1 MNSIEKEPL
10 NKRIEYLYKVFIS
23 ERFLS
28 MQGIGRETSY
38 YICPFPP
45 AEANEFN
52 KQRALLAKRLRTSNG
67 IGVCEIDLYDL
78 SIEILK
84 EEGAFADIME
94 QETEIDKSDLL
105 ETIQA
110 TIDLGGTF
118 LRKIQ
123 NYVSRGDHKIIFISG
138 IGEVYPWIRT
148 HNLLENMQTVINGEP
163 VVLFFPGSYKQTE
176 SIGLSL
182 ELFDTFKNERY
193 YRAYN
198 IFNYGVD

>member
-1 MNSIEKEPL
+1 MKIEDEPL
-10 NKRIEYLYKVFIS
+10 SKRIEYLYKVFTS
-23 ERFLS
+23 DRFLR

-45 AEANEFN
+45 AEAGEFN

-78 SIEILK
+78 SVEILK
-84 EEGAFADIME
+84 EEFAWDDIME
-94 QETEIDKSDLL
+94 QEPEIDKPDLL
-105 ETIQA
+105 KTIQA

-118 LRKIQ
+118 LKKIQ
-123 NYVSRGDHKIIFISG
+123 NCVKQGDHKIIFISG

-148 HNLLENMQTVINGEP
+148 HNLLETMQTVINGEP

-182 ELFDTFKNERY
+182 ELFDSFKNERY

>member
-1 MNSIEKEPL
+1 MMNENEPL
-10 NKRIEYLYKVFIS
+10 NARIDYLYKVFTS
-23 ERFLS
+23 ERFLN

-38 YICPFPP
+38 YICPFRPE
-45 AEANEFN
+45 EAAEFN

-67 IGVCEIDLYDL
+67 IDVCEIDLYDL

-118 LRKIQ
+118 LRKIRDR
-123 NYVSRGDHKIIFISG
+123 VKIGDHKIIFISG

>member
-1 MNSIEKEPL
+1 MKIEDEPL
-10 NKRIEYLYKVFIS
+10 SKRIEYLYKVFTS
-23 ERFLS
+23 DRFLS

-38 YICPFPP
+38 YICPFSPS
-45 AEANEFN
+45 EANEFS
-52 KQRALLAKRLRTSNG
+52 KQRKLLVERLRTANG

-78 SIEILK
+78 SVEILK
-84 EEGAFADIME
+84 EEDAWDGIME
-94 QETEIDKSDLL
+94 QETAIDKSDLL

-123 NYVSRGDHKIIFISG
+123 NYVNRGDHKIIFISG